1 VSEYKTISDSLHEI
15 ANWLTNQNP
24 VLGKLIHELAQSFA
38 TPDKNDQLL
47 KEYQNLVDEHYKR
60 LESTSHPSQD
70 TWFSLHQ
77 NLLALLKT
85 QAAEIIDSNSET
97 LTSKQVDFLN
107 KQISTFLEPENFFLS
122 NREAVREAIE
132 SNGKSLSRGLA
143 YLSNEL
149 GVWQTHLSPPEA
161 LLLGKDIACT
171 PGKIIFQNHLFEL
184 IQYSACTKS
193 VKQHPILIVPPFI
206 NKYYVLDLRQE
217 NSLVR
222 FLVDQGMTVF
232 MISWKNPLSLR
243 DGRLTWNDYINDGVH
258 QAIRTCLD
266 VYAGRRLNIAGYC
279 VGGTLTSTAISA
291 LDKVTRRKIA
301 SLTLF
306 NTLID
311 YSDAGELSCYVN
323 ERFVEYLEQ
332 IIGEQGIFPGHLMN
346 AAFSSLKPRE
356 LIWNHV
362 KRTYLL
368 GNTPPVF
375 DLLHWN
381 GDMTNVAGPALCY
394 YLRNMYLEN
403 KLVPTTRSSKTKP
416 LIDFDEIDCPKFIVA
431 SINDHIVPWNSA
443 LESAKL
449 FGNPCKF
456 VLSDGGH
463 VAGVVNPVDFK
474 KTSGFSATDTNLDE
488 INSSNFH
495 ESSSRQIGS
504 WWPTW
509 IAWLAEHSGKNVR
522 SRQSLGKPGSHPIS
536 NAPGQYVRE
545 KCRDAAFVV

>member
-1 VSEYKTISDSLHEI
+1 MSEYKTISDSLHEI
-15 ANWLTNQNP
+15 ANWLTPQNP

-38 TPDKNDQLL
+38 KPDENDQLL
-47 KEYQNLVDEHYKR
+47 KEYQRLVDEHYKR

-85 QAAEIIDSNSET
+85 QATEIIDSNSET
-97 LTSKQVDFLN
+97 LTSKEVDFLN
-107 KQISTFLEPENFFLS
+107 KQISTFLESENFFLG
-122 NREAVREAIE
+122 NRKAVRDAIE
-132 SNGKSLSRGLA
+132 SNGQSLSRGLA

-149 GVWQTHLSPPEA
+149 VVCQTHLSPPEA
-161 LLLGKDIACT
+161 LVIGKDIACT
-171 PGKIIFQNHLFEL
+171 PGKIIFRNHLFEL
-184 IQYSACTKS
+184 IQYSASTKY

-206 NKYYVLDLRQE
+206 NKYYVLDLRPE

-232 MISWKNPLSLR
+232 MISWKNPMSPG
-243 DGRLTWNDYINDGVH
+243 DGEMTWNDYIHAGVH
-258 QAIRTCLD
+258 QAIQTCLD

-291 LDKVTRRKIA
+291 LDTVTRGKIA

-323 ERFVEYLEQ
+323 ERFVAYLEQ

-362 KRTYLL
+362 QRTYLL

-416 LIDFDEIDCPKFIVA
+416 LINFDEIDCPKFIVA
-431 SINDHIVPWNSA
+431 SVNDHIVPWNGA

-449 FGNPCKF
+449 FGSPCKF

-463 VAGVVNPVDFK
+463 VAGVVNPVDCTK
-474 KTSGFSATDTNLDE
+474 ITGFSTTDANLAE
-488 INSSNFH
+488 INPSNFF
-495 ESSSRQIGS
+495 ERGSRQTGS

-509 IAWLAEHSGKNVR
+509 FSWLAEHSGKNVR
-522 SRQSLGKPGSHPIS
+522 SRKLTGKTRDRSIS
-536 NAPGQYVRE
+536 DAPGQYVHE
-545 KCRDAAFVV
+545 KCGVAPFVL